1 MGDEGSEPA
10 PDRDVRVLEALS
22 DDVARTALRM
32 GLERPVT
39 ARDIA
44 DVADVSRST
53 VYSRLDELSEL
64 SLMVETTAV
73 DRPSAGSYFETES
86 DEFSVALTESGVEVR
101 PVDDRL
107 ASCID
112 LLFETFEIER
122 VTFDRTAGMVSVEAT
137 TDSRILETAAEC
149 YQQCQAADEDET
161 G

>member
-1 MGDEGSEPA
+1 MGDERSEPV
-10 PDRDVRVLEALS
+10 PDRDVRVLEVLS

-107 ASCID
+107 ASCIE
-112 LLFETFEIER
+112 LLFETFDIER
-122 VTFDRTAGMVSVEAT
+122 VTFDRTAGMVSVEAA

-149 YQQCQAADEDET
+149 YQQCQTDDEDET